1 MKSVPPKVL
10 ISYSHDSED
19 HKRLVLQLAERLR
32 QDGID
37 AQIDQYV
44 AGTPSGG
51 WPRWMLDQLDWA
63 EFVLLV
69 CTETYYRRFRG
80 HEEPDRGRGADWEG
94 NLITMEIYRAKS
106 GTIKFVPVCFVQSDS
121 RFVPEPLRGHTVY
134 VLDSEQSY
142 EELYAFLTG
151 QAGIR
156 PGELGPLKK
165 LAGPEVESLTFGE
178 RTKVKAP
185 LQPRSSQADL
195 SELRQQSFKG
205 AAKRIANLTDGS
217 YLRTRKNWTTLAQ
230 AAAGVVIVAA
240 TIVTTS
246 PGVAGTQGIRPFAS
260 FVVAVLIGI
269 FILVMV
275 QFRKREHA
283 WLWAGFAAVLLAL
296 TVGNYFWYA
305 NLTDSLTVNWHEH
318 TFVRGTEL
326 RPEVQKAY
334 GSIISKPL
342 ATKLIEDAAGDPALI
357 WTESSIASSK
367 ILLCIS
373 YLVMAPLIGG
383 CILAA
388 SQVTICVTRQPP
400 PKKVAK
406 PGKRKPQV

>member
-1 MKSVPPKVL
+1 MAL
-10 ISYSHDSED
+10 E
-19 HKRLVLQLAERLR
+19 LAERLR

-44 AGTPSGG
+44 EGTPVEG
-51 WPRWMLDQLDWA
+51 WPRWMLNQLDWA
-63 EFVLLV
+63 GFVLVV

-80 HEEPDRGRGADWEG
+80 LEEAEQGRGVDWEG
-94 NLITMEIYRAKS
+94 SLITSEIYIAKS
-106 GTIKFVPVCFVQSDS
+106 RKVKFVPVCLRQSDS

-156 PGELGPLKK
+156 PGELGRLKK
-165 LAGPEVESLTFGE
+165 LAGREVESLTFGE

-205 AAKRIANLTDGS
+205 AAKRIANLMDGS
-217 YLRTRKNWTTLAQ
+217 CLRTRKNWTTLAQ

-240 TIVTTS
+240 TIVATPQS
-246 PGVAGTQGIRPFAS
+246 VAGTQGIRPFAS
-260 FVVAVLIGI
+260 FIVAVLIVI

-275 QFRKREHA
+275 RFRKREHA

-296 TVGNYFWYA
+296 SVGNYFWYA

-342 ATKLIEDAAGDPALI
+342 ATKLIEDAAGDPTLI
-357 WTESSIASSK
+357 WTEASIASSK
-367 ILLCIS
+367 TLLCIS

-388 SQVTICVTRQPP
+388 SQVTICVTRQPS

-406 PGKRKPQV
+406 PGKRKPQVQ